1 MMLNVKIVVDSLAV
15 ENRADNLCQD
25 TGSNPVKLLFL
36 NIVMNFGGFL
46 HSELVMRIKGDLVVH
61 KPTTAIVYNATT
73 KHSYFNG

>member
-1 MMLNVKIVVDSLAV
+1 MLNVKIVVDSLAV

-61 KPTTAIVYNATT
+61 KPTTAIVYNVTT
-73 KHSYFNG
+73 KQC